1 MAGKP
6 KGEHA
11 GQSRALRK
19 RRSLLKDI
27 EHALKQASEKRA
39 AYSRQID
46 YEDLFTDHYESAGG
60 RALLSPPY
68 APDRMFELYEE
79 SGILQSCVEA
89 YVQNVDGFGQ
99 TVEPDVG
106 VLGDAAPQDSPT
118 RRLLEDLFEYP
129 NPEYSFTEL
138 RKRLRRDLEVT
149 GNAYMEVVRNLKGEP
164 QLLFWVDA
172 RRVRLSKL
180 DETTT
185 QVSLTLPRGGETQT
199 VTVHKRFRRMA
210 MVSARGLRPVWFK
223 EFGDP
228 RRIDANSGDLVADGD
243 GAPATELIHF
253 KIGNG
258 TYGIPR
264 WIGTVQ
270 SVMGSTKAEFVNY
283 DLFDSQGIPPL
294 IITVAGGSLS
304 EESLDDLRNLLVKAK
319 SVQNFHKVLLLEAES
334 DSGLVDGKGASP
346 KLDVQSLSEHRKE
359 DAMFLKYLED
369 SRKSVRQ
376 YGFRLPSMFVGDA
389 EEYSHET
396 ASIVRHVAEEQIFAP
411 ERVLFDEIIN
421 RRLIP
426 ALGITGWKLKTLG
439 PVLKDSTQLLQLLP
453 VLIEQGAFTVN
464 ELIAFVNEHFGTQIE
479 PYEDGEAWANIPIP
493 QALQNQEPPTAEDVQ
508 AEEQD
513 AEQDDPVAKNARVY
527 KSLREIE
534 GVLAKFAVRKCAC
547 GEEHAA

>member
-6 KGEHA
+6 KGDRA
-11 GQSRALRK
+11 GQSRAQRK

-27 EHALKQASEKRA
+27 EHALKKATETRTG
-39 AYSRQID
+39 YSRQVD
-46 YEDLFTDHYESAGG
+46 YEDLFVNQYESVGS
-60 RALLSPPY
+60 RSLLSPPY

-79 SGILQSCVEA
+79 SGILQACVEA

-99 TVEPDVG
+99 VVEPDEG
-106 VLGDAAPQDSPT
+106 VLGDGAAQDSPAK
-118 RRLLEDLFEYP
+118 RLLEDLFEHP

-149 GNAYMEVVRNLKGEP
+149 GNAYMEVVRNLSGEP
-164 QLLFWVDA
+164 QLFFWVDA
-172 RRVRLSKL
+172 RRVRLSRL
-180 DETTT
+180 DEQATDVVMT
-185 QVSLTLPRGGETQT
+185 VPRGGT
-199 VTVHKRFRRMA
+199 VQKIPVQKKFRRLA
-210 MVSARGLRPVWFK
+210 MITARGVAPVWFK

-228 RRIDANSGDLVADGD
+228 RRISATTGEEVADGVD
-243 GAPATELIHF
+243 TPATELIHF

-304 EESLDDLRNLLVKAK
+304 EDSLDDLRSLLVKAK
-319 SVQNFHKVLLLEAES
+319 SVQNFHKVLLLEAET
-334 DSGLVDGKGASP
+334 DSGLVDGKGTSP
-346 KLDVQSLSEHRKE
+346 KLDVQSLAEHRKE
-359 DAMFLKYLED
+359 DAMFLKYLAD
-369 SRKSVRQ
+369 ARKAVRQ

-396 ASIVRHVAEEQIFAP
+396 ASIVRRVAEEQVFAP

-421 RRLIP
+421 RRVIP
-426 ALGITGWKLKTLG
+426 ATGVVGWKLKTLG
-439 PVLKDSTQLLQLLP
+439 PVLKDSVQLLQLLP
-453 VLIEQGAFTVN
+453 TLIDQGAFTVN

-493 QALQNQEPPTAEDVQ
+493 QAFQSQEPPLEDT
-508 AEEQD
+508 QD
-513 AEQDDPVAKNARVY
+513 SEPADDQDDDVVSKNARVY
-527 KSLREIE
+527 KALTEIE
-534 GVLAKFAVRKCAC
+534 DVLAKFAVRKCAC
-547 GEEHAA
+547 EAEHAV